1 MSRALRAYKTKENKQ
16 FTEYGLP
23 IGAADALYE
32 SIGPSDADSPS
43 SGMILDRINLSF
55 SHFGIGG
62 GASLALCTRV
72 KPKHYRPKDYVGMI
86 EWIKTTYV
94 VMWDEEAKIGWLV
107 NGTNA
112 ILHLARAKLHA
123 WHKSK
128 MLAKLLLI
136 KPEELKDDGDQD
148 PESAACTL
156 LDQKN
161 RRLKIWI
168 ASDEIKKKHGSKAK
182 RESRD
187 SGADDDS
194 YDKSDDDEIGSTY
207 LLFADVV
214 EELVDK
220 FEILFDEQADKAGRN
235 GINLRRQVRRHLEG
249 WDFLDVL
256 RGSEISPRQV
266 TLGFGGWGW
275 VNFARSINVV
285 TLIGRRFGQLIRPAQ
300 SDEVCAEWQS
310 VKKKKYYLAASI
322 FDLKEIRRDKSSK
335 VSHLLWHSPQDPFA
349 KCPRCGELDHQ
360 GGPIP
365 TRASNDTEEHHV
377 PVQTFWPTQMP
388 SCVKKLKEPQYLKQV
403 HSDGGAVIFEN
414 LLTPWFSWAAGAD
427 LNEGNPSPPVSQP
440 KNAANE
446 GVDTEKSHTD
456 TQNLPRRVKQKFSH
470 FLHSSPPQQ
479 SGEESTTDTRAGS
492 ASVSEDT
499 GQGQLPGPD
508 NTPDTSLASEPAQ
521 NFQHAEE
528 IGQKR
533 RKLDNP
539 TYK

>member
-1 MSRALRAYKTKENKQ
+1 MVS
-16 FTEYGLP
+16 

-55 SHFGIGG
+55 SHFGVGG

-86 EWIKTTYV
+86 EWVKTTYV
-94 VMWDEEAKIGWLV
+94 VMWDEETKIGWLV

-123 WHKSK
+123 WHSHRIYS
-128 MLAKLLLI
+128 KLLLI
-136 KPEELKDDGDQD
+136 EPDELKDDGDRD
-148 PESAACTL
+148 PESAAVTL

-168 ASDEIKKKHGSKAK
+168 ASDEIKKTHGT
-182 RESRD
+182 D
-187 SGADDDS
+187 Q
-194 YDKSDDDEIGSTY
+194 SDDDEISSTY

-220 FEILFDEQADKAGRN
+220 FEILSDEQADKAGRN
-235 GINLRRQVRRHLEG
+235 GINLRRPVRQHLEG

-300 SDEVCAEWQS
+300 SGELCREWQS
-310 VKKKKYYLAASI
+310 VKRNKSYLAASI
-322 FDLKEIRRDKSSK
+322 FDLKEIRRDKPSNI
-335 VSHLLWHSPQDPFA
+335 SHLLWHSPQNPFA
-349 KCPRCGELDHQ
+349 KCLRCVGLDQQGE
-360 GGPIP
+360 PVVA
-365 TRASNDTEEHHV
+365 RASNDIKEHHV

-414 LLTPWFSWAAGAD
+414 LVTPWFSWAAGAD
-427 LNEGNPSPPVSQP
+427 LNEGNPSTPVVQP
-440 KNAANE
+440 RNSANE
-446 GVDTEKSHTD
+446 DVDAETSHMD
-456 TQNLPRRVKQKFSH
+456 TKNLPRRVKQKFSQLFH
-470 FLHSSPPQQ
+470 PSSPQQ
-479 SGEESTTDTRAGS
+479 SGGESTTDTRAGS
-492 ASVSEDT
+492 ASVSEDA
-499 GQGQLPGPD
+499 GQGQLSGSV
-508 NTPDTSLASEPAQ
+508 NTPDTSLASEPTQ
-521 NFQHAEE
+521 DCQYAE
-528 IGQKR
+528 GVVQKR
-533 RKLDNP
+533 RKLENHI
-539 TYK
+539 YK